1 MSFCKELF
9 KAAAGPKQYPR
20 PSLMTPE
27 EAQKARRE
35 WWETEVDDT
44 LEQFAS
50 SIRVQRALIAL
61 LLIALLLKL

>member
-1 MSFCKELF
+1 MAFCKELL

-27 EAQKARRE
+27 EAKEARRE
-35 WWETEVDDT
+35 WWKTGVDDN

-50 SIRVQRALIAL
+50 SIRMQRGLIAL
-61 LLIALLLKL
+61 LLITLLLK